1 MVVVTNSRSAS
12 PYLMACP
19 GGLLLLIYAF
29 VNGVPFFYPDA
40 FVYFYYGE
48 SAWEKL
54 GRALPD
60 FWWPNAPPGGV
71 SREAFAPLH
80 ELSTGDTTLGGT
92 GEKDD
97 WTPTAGRSV
106 YYGLLSALPGI
117 FSPPWNGVILQA
129 YCSALIVAFAWRAVA
144 GAMGP
149 LYLAT
154 MAALGI
160 LSTFGIFA
168 STTMPDVWAAIGIQ
182 AVAVLVA
189 AGDRI
194 GRIDRI
200 FLWGFVLFAALAHS
214 SHLLVLGILAV
225 LFAVFRAARIAPLAW
240 ATIAKLFA
248 ILVIAAGLEMAAQ
261 AAIAR
266 AAGNP
271 PLGMPFL
278 TAHLVDGG
286 PGMDFIRDA
295 CPDAGFAV
303 CERADRLPVE
313 WREFLFRFSAPL
325 DYQRRLADED
335 ASFALATLRYDPS
348 AVVGLALR
356 DAARQTVMIGLVT
369 TPIRSAIGESAAA
382 EQSSAPLAQ
391 KVRAGRLYDA
401 DWLYRFLSMTNMA
414 LVLAGLAA
422 LGFVATRPDLGA
434 RAGRLRSL
442 LVISITGLL
451 LNAAVCGVLASPYDR
466 FQARVAWLVPV
477 LAIIAL
483 AAYSQ
488 DRRLYPRGR
497 ETRYS

>member
-1 MVVVTNSRSAS
+1 
-12 PYLMACP
+12 MACP

-40 FVYFYYGE
+40 FVYFFYGE

-54 GRALPD
+54 GSVLPD
-60 FWWPNAPPGGV
+60 FWWANAPPSGV
-71 SREAFAPLH
+71 LHEAFAPLH
-80 ELSTGDTTLGGT
+80 ELSTGNTASVGI
-92 GEKDD
+92 GENND
-97 WTPTAGRSV
+97 WTPRAGRSV

-129 YCSALIVAFAWRAVA
+129 YCSALTVAFAWRAAV
-144 GAMGP
+144 GAVGL

-168 STTMPDVWAAIGIQ
+168 STAMPDVWAAIGIL

-194 GRIDRI
+194 GRIDRVL
-200 FLWGFVLFAALAHS
+200 LWGFVLFAALAHS
-214 SHLLVLGILAV
+214 SHLLILGILAM

-240 ATIAKLFA
+240 ANIAKLFA
-248 ILVIAAGLEMAAQ
+248 ILVAAAGLEMAAQ
-261 AAIAR
+261 AAISR

-286 PGMDFIRDA
+286 PGMDFIHDA

-303 CERADRLPVE
+303 CEGADRLPVE
-313 WREFLFRFSAPL
+313 WREFLFHFSAPL
-325 DYQRRLADED
+325 DYRQRLVAED
-335 ASFALATLRYDPS
+335 ASFALATLRHDPP
-348 AVVGLALR
+348 AVIGLALR

-369 TPIRSAIGESAAA
+369 TPIRSDIGESAAA
-382 EQSSAPLAQ
+382 EQSSDPLA
-391 KVRAGRLYDA
+391 KRVRTGRLYHA
-401 DWLYRFLSMTNMA
+401 DWLYPLLSMTNMA
-414 LVLAGLAA
+414 LVLAGLAS
-422 LGFVATRPDLGA
+422 LGFVATRSDLGSNLRT
-434 RAGRLRSL
+434 RAGGLRPL
-442 LVISITGLL
+442 LVTSIAGLL
-451 LNAAVCGVLASPYDR
+451 LNAVVCGVLASPYDR

-477 LAIIAL
+477 LAVIAL
-483 AAYSQ
+483 VAYAK
-488 DRRLYPRGR
+488 DRRLHLRGR
-497 ETRYS
+497 KARYS

>member
-1 MVVVTNSRSAS
+1 MIVAASSRSAS
-12 PYLMACP
+12 PYLMACL
-19 GGLLLLIYAF
+19 GGLLLLIYVF

-54 GRALPD
+54 GSTLPD
-60 FWWPNAPPGGV
+60 FWWATAPSGGV
-71 SREAFAPLH
+71 SPEAFAPLD
-80 ELSTGDTTLGGT
+80 ELSTGNTASVGT
-92 GEKDD
+92 GGKDN
-97 WTPTAGRSV
+97 WTPRAGRSV

-129 YCSALIVAFAWRAVA
+129 YCSALTVAFAWRAAA
-144 GAMGP
+144 GAVGAG
-149 LYLAT
+149 YLVA
-154 MAALGI
+154 MAALGV

-168 STTMPDVWAAIGIQ
+168 STAMPDVWAAVGIL

-189 AGDRI
+189 ARDRI

-200 FLWGFVLFAALAHS
+200 VLWGLVLFAALAHS
-214 SHLLVLGILAV
+214 SHLLVLGILVVLFGVLRAAKV
-225 LFAVFRAARIAPLAW
+225 APIAWVTIGKLFAVLVAA
-240 ATIAKLFA
+240 
-248 ILVIAAGLEMAAQ
+248 VGLEMAAQ

-266 AAGNP
+266 AAGNQ
-271 PLGMPFL
+271 PLGLPFL

-303 CERADRLPVE
+303 CEGADRLPVE
-313 WREFLFRFSAPL
+313 WREFLFRFSVPL
-325 DYQRRLADED
+325 DYQRRLVDED
-335 ASFALATLRYDPS
+335 ASFALATLRHDPL
-348 AVVGLALR
+348 AVIGLALR

-369 TPIRSAIGESAAA
+369 TPIRSAIGERAAA

-391 KVRAGRLYDA
+391 RVRAGRLYDA
-401 DWLYRFLSMTNMA
+401 DWLYRFLSITNMA

-422 LGFVATRPDLGA
+422 LGFVATRPDLGT
-434 RAGRLRSL
+434 RAGGLRPF
-442 LVISITGLL
+442 LVVSITGLL

-488 DRRLYPRGR
+488 DRRLYLRGR